1 MDINQHILHGNLY
14 TKTNQKPSLTCHY
27 EAGKGWY
34 VKNNRINR
42 IITPYINNHLAE
54 AIVLDYE
61 IKKQK
66 KEKQKKDL
74 YYYFGK
80 KTI

>member
-42 IITPYINNHLAE
+42 IITPYINHHLAE

-61 IKKQK
+61 LKKHK
-66 KEKQKKDL
+66 KRKTKKRFIL
-74 YYYFGK
+74 LFW
-80 KTI
+80 